1 MLYVVRPVS
10 NLFLTKK
17 RNIFDHL
24 EFQLIMN
31 KEIMKTSESKK
42 TFTEELK
49 GTASEIINQVKKI
62 IKEGNARRLLIKDEN
77 GKVLFQTQLT
87 AGIAGTALI
96 TAMAPI
102 VSAISMFAL
111 FMNDVKIIVE
121 KYPDDEMGEDEYEV
135 EAEAEIIVDIEDEEE
150 NDDSSSDKQTGETK
164 ETSKEEEKTD
174 KTVGKDSEQ

>member
-1 MLYVVRPVS
+1 
-10 NLFLTKK
+10 
-17 RNIFDHL
+17 
-24 EFQLIMN
+24 
-31 KEIMKTSESKK
+31 MKNPNSKK
-42 TFTEELK
+42 TFSEELT
-49 GTASEIINQVKKI
+49 GTVSEIINQIKKI
-62 IKEGNARRLLIKDEN
+62 IKEGNARRLLIKDQD

-135 EAEAEIIVDIEDEEE
+135 EAEAEVIVDIEDEEE
-150 NDDSSSDKQTGETK
+150 TDETK
-164 ETSKEEEKTD
+164 EASKEEEKTD
-174 KTVGKDSEQ
+174 KTVGKKDDNEQ

>member
-1 MLYVVRPVS
+1 
-10 NLFLTKK
+10 
-17 RNIFDHL
+17 
-24 EFQLIMN
+24 
-31 KEIMKTSESKK
+31 MKTSDSKK

-49 GTASEIINQVKKI
+49 GTASEIISQVKKI
-62 IKEGNARRLLIKDEN
+62 IKEGNARRLLIKDSN

-135 EAEAEIIVDIEDEEE
+135 EAEAEVIVDIEDEEE
-150 NDDSSSDKQTGETK
+150 SGQEEET
-164 ETSKEEEKTD
+164 EEKEKTD
-174 KTVGKDSEQ
+174 KTVGKKKKDEEDSEQ

>member
-1 MLYVVRPVS
+1 M
-10 NLFLTKK
+10 
-17 RNIFDHL
+17 
-24 EFQLIMN
+24 E
-31 KEIMKTSESKK
+31 KEIMKTSDSKK

-49 GTASEIINQVKKI
+49 GTASEIISQVKKI
-62 IKEGNARRLLIKDEN
+62 IKEGNARRLLIKDSN

-135 EAEAEIIVDIEDEEE
+135 EAEAEVIVDIEDEEE
-150 NDDSSSDKQTGETK
+150 SGQEEET
-164 ETSKEEEKTD
+164 EEKEKTD
-174 KTVGKDSEQ
+174 KTVGKKKKDDDEDSEQ

>member
-1 MLYVVRPVS
+1 
-10 NLFLTKK
+10 
-17 RNIFDHL
+17 
-24 EFQLIMN
+24 
-31 KEIMKTSESKK
+31 MKTSESKK

-49 GTASEIINQVKKI
+49 GTASEIISQVKKI
-62 IKEGNARRLLIKDEN
+62 IKEGNARRLLIKDSN

-121 KYPDDEMGEDEYEV
+121 KYPADEMGEDEYEV
-135 EAEAEIIVDIEDEEE
+135 EAEAEVIVDIEDEEE
-150 NDDSSSDKQTGETK
+150 TEEK
-164 ETSKEEEKTD
+164 EPKAEEKTD
-174 KTVGKDSEQ
+174 KTVGKKKSDEEE

>member
-1 MLYVVRPVS
+1 
-10 NLFLTKK
+10 
-17 RNIFDHL
+17 
-24 EFQLIMN
+24 MN
-31 KEIMKTSESKK
+31 KDIMKTSNSKK
-42 TFTEELK
+42 TFSEELK
-49 GTASEIINQVKKI
+49 GTASEIISQIKKI

-121 KYPDDEMGEDEYEV
+121 KYPDDEMGKDEYEV
-135 EAEAEIIVDIEDEEE
+135 EAEAEVIVDIEDEEDE
-150 NDDSSSDKQTGETK
+150 EQSDETK
-164 ETSKEEEKTD
+164 EASKEEEKTD
-174 KTVGKDSEQ
+174 KTVGKKKNDEEE